1 MPIVSQ
7 FSAAKSGA
15 KPLQAGFS
23 LIEVLVTILIVSFG
37 MLGIAGMLFASINAG
52 QVAMN
57 RSSAVSLANE
67 MADRVRSNWQAVK
80 LGTFNAV
87 TTSSQSGSS
96 SCTTTCMT
104 SICSPADQAT
114 LDICLWKKQIQKQLP
129 GGQGAVTVDAGNANC
144 SNPGMACIFTVT
156 VSWTEAN
163 YKTGTNPNLALFN
176 SAARSYAVSIQ
187 P

>member
-1 MPIVSQ
+1 MSIVSE
-7 FSAAKSGA
+7 FSVVRGRVQLRQS
-15 KPLQAGFS
+15 GFS

-87 TTSSQSGSS
+87 STSSQSGSS
-96 SCTTTCMT
+96 SCSTTCMT
-104 SICSPADQAT
+104 SVCSPADQAT

-129 GGQGAVTVDAGNANC
+129 GGLGAVTVDAANANC

-156 VSWTEAN
+156 VTWTEAD

-176 SAARSYAVSIQ
+176 PSARSYAVSIQ